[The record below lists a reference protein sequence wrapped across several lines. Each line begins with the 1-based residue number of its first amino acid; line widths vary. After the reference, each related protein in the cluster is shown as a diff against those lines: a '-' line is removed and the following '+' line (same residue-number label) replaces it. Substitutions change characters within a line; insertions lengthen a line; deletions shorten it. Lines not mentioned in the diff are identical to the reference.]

1 MGLRN
6 NQRTAPTAGAT
17 HMARAPDVWQT
28 NHVLARTL
36 GCDGDV
42 RCSYDMD
49 FHQGKPSVA
58 MGKQAPEVLACRG
71 PLRETKRAAVN
82 VLVRGH

>member
-1 MGLRN
+1 
-6 NQRTAPTAGAT
+6 
-17 HMARAPDVWQT
+17 
-28 NHVLARTL
+28 
-36 GCDGDV
+36 
-42 RCSYDMD
+42 MD